1 MRAQSVMKL
10 LDHCKE
16 LKTPYVMKT
25 NLSHHLIAA
34 AALFAVLNATAQ
46 EDNYVPNGSFENS
59 DLRKLKSQGQ
69 LEEFT
74 EDWFSA
80 TEAALDLYA
89 EGMKSEKVN
98 IPNNVYGKQEAAD
111 GVCYAGFRAFSKD
124 PKLTRTYF
132 EVALSSELEK
142 NQLYCVS
149 FDISLS
155 DLSRYAV
162 NGVGAYLSDR
172 KIEQG
177 NTGVLDREAS
187 VLHKSDKV
195 MSLQDGWET
204 VCGTFIGTGEE
215 EYLIIGGFHKDS
227 DVEDEKMKKPTG
239 IIGVVKN
246 QAYYYLDNVKLT
258 PIEAKSQCACSA
270 ADEVRTDLV
279 YGSSIVLSESMSPA
293 EIVSVSAV
301 YYAFLKRRP
310 TGAGSATIAKLADLL
325 KENAGWKLRIIGHAD
340 EDEFN
345 EGKINPRYR
354 GLGEKRADQVVAK
367 FAEMGIDAS
376 RLEVEAMENSDPA
389 STRDTDI
396 SRAQNRR
403 VTFELIK

>member
-1 MRAQSVMKL
+1 MKL

-279 YGSSIVLSESMSPA
+279 YGSSIVLSESMSPD

>member
-1 MRAQSVMKL
+1 MNTLISKYFIA
-10 LDHCKE
+10 
-16 LKTPYVMKT
+16 
-25 NLSHHLIAA
+25 IAA
-34 AALFAVLNATAQ
+34 CATIVNATAQ
-46 EDNYVPNGSFENS
+46 GDNLVPNGSFENS

-80 TEAALDLYA
+80 TEASLDLYA

-98 IPNNVYGKQEAAD
+98 IPNNIYGKQEATD

-124 PKLTRTYF
+124 PKLPRTYF
-132 EVALSSELEK
+132 EVELSTELEK

-149 FDISLS
+149 FDVSLS
-155 DLSRYAV
+155 DLSRYGV
-162 NGVGAYLSDR
+162 NGVGAFLSDR

-177 NTGVLDREAS
+177 NTGSLNRTAS
-187 VLHKSDKV
+187 VLHKADKV

-204 VCGTFIGTGEE
+204 ICGTFIGTGEE
-215 EYLIIGGFHKDS
+215 EYLVIGGFHKDS
-227 DVEDEKMKKPTG
+227 DVEDEKMKKPSG
-239 IIGVVKN
+239 VVGVVKN
-246 QAYYYLDNVKLT
+246 QAYYYLDNVRVT

-279 YGSSIVLSESMSPA
+279 YGSSVVLSESMTPD
-293 EIVSVSAV
+293 EIVSISAV

-310 TGAGSATIAKLADLL
+310 TGAGASTVAKLADIL
-325 KENAGWKLRIIGHAD
+325 KANPSWKLRVVGHSD

-354 GLGEKRADQVVAK
+354 GLGEKRADQVVVK
-367 FAEMGIDAS
+367 FGEMGIGAS
-376 RLEVEAMENSDPA
+376 RLVVDTMENSDPA

>member
-1 MRAQSVMKL
+1 MKL

-74 EDWFSA
+74 EDWFSG

>member
-1 MRAQSVMKL
+1 
-10 LDHCKE
+10 
-16 LKTPYVMKT
+16 MKT
-25 NLSHHLIAA
+25 NLSHQLIAA
-34 AALFAVLNATAQ
+34 AALFAVLTATAQ
-46 EDNYVPNGSFENS
+46 DDNYVPNGSFENS

-132 EVALSSELEK
+132 EVALASELEK

-227 DVEDEKMKKPTG
+227 DLEDEKMKKPAG

-354 GLGEKRADQVVAK
+354 GLGEKRAEQVVAK
-367 FAEMGIDAS
+367 FAEMGIDGS

-389 STRDTDI
+389 STRDTEI

>member
-1 MRAQSVMKL
+1 MN
-10 LDHCKE
+10 
-16 LKTPYVMKT
+16 T
-25 NLSHHLIAA
+25 LISKCFILTVACA
-34 AALFAVLNATAQ
+34 TITNATAQ
-46 EDNYVPNGSFENS
+46 GDNLVPNGSFENS

-80 TEAALDLYA
+80 TEASLDLYA

-98 IPNNVYGKQEAAD
+98 IPNNIYGKQEATD

-124 PKLTRTYF
+124 PKLPRTYF
-132 EVALSSELEK
+132 EVELSTELEK

-149 FDISLS
+149 FDVSLS
-155 DLSRYAV
+155 DLSRYGV
-162 NGVGAYLSDR
+162 NGVGAFLSDR

-177 NTGVLDREAS
+177 NTGSLNRTAS
-187 VLHKSDKV
+187 VLHKADKV

-204 VCGTFIGTGEE
+204 ICGTFIGTGEE
-215 EYLIIGGFHKDS
+215 EYLVIGGFHKDS
-227 DVEDEKMKKPTG
+227 DVEDEKMKKPSG
-239 IIGVVKN
+239 VMGVVKN
-246 QAYYYLDNVKLT
+246 QAYYYLDNVRVT
-258 PIEAKSQCACSA
+258 PVEAKSQCACSA

-279 YGSSIVLSESMSPA
+279 YGSSVMLSESMTPD
-293 EIVSVSAV
+293 EIVSISAV

-310 TGAGSATIAKLADLL
+310 TGAGASTVAKLADIL
-325 KENAGWKLRIIGHAD
+325 KANPSWKLRVVGHSD

-354 GLGEKRADQVVAK
+354 GLGEKRADQLIVK
-367 FAEMGIDAS
+367 FGEMGIGVS
-376 RLEVEAMENSDPA
+376 RLVVDTMENSDPA

>member
-1 MRAQSVMKL
+1 MKL

-25 NLSHHLIAA
+25 ELSHHLIAA

-98 IPNNVYGKQEAAD
+98 IPNNVFGKQEAAD

-279 YGSSIVLSESMSPA
+279 YGSSIVLNESMSPD

>member
-1 MRAQSVMKL
+1 MKL

-279 YGSSIVLSESMSPA
+279 YGSSIVLNESMSPD

-310 TGAGSATIAKLADLL
+310 TGAGSATIAKLADIL

>member
-1 MRAQSVMKL
+1 MN
-10 LDHCKE
+10 
-16 LKTPYVMKT
+16 T
-25 NLSHHLIAA
+25 LISKCFILTVACA
-34 AALFAVLNATAQ
+34 TITNATAQ
-46 EDNYVPNGSFENS
+46 GDNLVPNGSFENS

-80 TEAALDLYA
+80 TEASLDLYA

-98 IPNNVYGKQEAAD
+98 IPNNIYGKQEATD

-124 PKLTRTYF
+124 PKLPRTYF
-132 EVALSSELEK
+132 EVELSTELEK

-149 FDISLS
+149 FDVSLS
-155 DLSRYAV
+155 DLSRYGV
-162 NGVGAYLSDR
+162 NGVGAFLSDR

-177 NTGVLDREAS
+177 NTGSLNRTAS
-187 VLHKSDKV
+187 VLHKADKV

-204 VCGTFIGTGEE
+204 ICGTFIGTGEE
-215 EYLIIGGFHKDS
+215 EYLVIGGFHKDS
-227 DVEDEKMKKPTG
+227 DVEDEKMKKPSG
-239 IIGVVKN
+239 VLGVVKN
-246 QAYYYLDNVKLT
+246 QAYYYLDNVRVT
-258 PIEAKSQCACSA
+258 PVEAKSQCACSA

-279 YGSSIVLSESMSPA
+279 YGSSVMLSESMTPD
-293 EIVSVSAV
+293 EIVSISAV

-310 TGAGSATIAKLADLL
+310 TGAGASTVAKLAEIL
-325 KENAGWKLRIIGHAD
+325 KANPSWKLRVVGHSD
-340 EDEFN
+340 EDEYN

-354 GLGEKRADQVVAK
+354 GLGEKRADQLIVK
-367 FAEMGIDAS
+367 FGEMGIGVS
-376 RLEVEAMENSDPA
+376 RLVVDTMENSDPA

>member
-1 MRAQSVMKL
+1 MTVA
-10 LDHCKE
+10 CA
-16 LKTPYVMKT
+16 TIT
-25 NLSHHLIAA
+25 
-34 AALFAVLNATAQ
+34 NATAQ
-46 EDNYVPNGSFENS
+46 GDNLVPNGSFENS

-80 TEAALDLYA
+80 TEASLDLYA

-98 IPNNVYGKQEAAD
+98 IPNNIYGKQEATD

-124 PKLTRTYF
+124 PKLPRTYF
-132 EVALSSELEK
+132 EVELSTELEK

-149 FDISLS
+149 FDVSLS
-155 DLSRYAV
+155 DLSRYGV
-162 NGVGAYLSDR
+162 NGVGAFLSDR

-177 NTGVLDREAS
+177 NTGSLNRTAS
-187 VLHKSDKV
+187 VLHKADKV

-204 VCGTFIGTGEE
+204 ICGTFIGTGEE
-215 EYLIIGGFHKDS
+215 EYLVIGGFHKDS
-227 DVEDEKMKKPTG
+227 DVEDEKMKKPSG
-239 IIGVVKN
+239 VLGVVKN
-246 QAYYYLDNVKLT
+246 QAYYYLDNVRVT
-258 PIEAKSQCACSA
+258 PVEAKSQCACSA

-279 YGSSIVLSESMSPA
+279 YGSSVMLSESMTPD
-293 EIVSVSAV
+293 EIVSISAV

-310 TGAGSATIAKLADLL
+310 TGAGASTVAKLAEIL
-325 KENAGWKLRIIGHAD
+325 KANPSWKLRVVGHSD
-340 EDEFN
+340 EDEYN

-354 GLGEKRADQVVAK
+354 GLGEKRADQLIVK
-367 FAEMGIDAS
+367 FGEMGIGVS
-376 RLEVEAMENSDPA
+376 RLVVDTMENSDPA

>member
-74 EDWFSA
+74 EDWFSG

>member
-279 YGSSIVLSESMSPA
+279 YGSSIVLSESMSPD

>member
-1 MRAQSVMKL
+1 MTVACATIANAMAQG
-10 LDHCKE
+10 D
-16 LKTPYVMKT
+16 
-25 NLSHHLIAA
+25 NL
-34 AALFAVLNATAQ
+34 
-46 EDNYVPNGSFENS
+46 VPNGSFENS

-80 TEAALDLYA
+80 TEASLDLYA

-98 IPNNVYGKQEAAD
+98 IPNNIYGKQEATD

-124 PKLTRTYF
+124 PKLPRTYF
-132 EVALSSELEK
+132 EVELSTELEK

-149 FDISLS
+149 FDVSLS
-155 DLSRYAV
+155 DLSRYGV
-162 NGVGAYLSDR
+162 NGVGAFLSDR

-177 NTGVLDREAS
+177 NTGALNRTAS
-187 VLHKSDKV
+187 VLHKADKV

-204 VCGTFIGTGEE
+204 ICGTFIGTGEE
-215 EYLIIGGFHKDS
+215 EYLVIGGFHKDS
-227 DVEDEKMKKPTG
+227 DVENEKMKKPSGVT
-239 IIGVVKN
+239 GVVKN
-246 QAYYYLDNVKLT
+246 QAYYYLDNVSVT

-279 YGSSIVLSESMSPA
+279 YGSSVVLSESMTPD
-293 EIVSVSAV
+293 EIVSISAV

-310 TGAGSATIAKLADLL
+310 TGAGAATVAKLADIL
-325 KENAGWKLRIIGHAD
+325 KANPSWKLRVVGHSD

-354 GLGEKRADQVVAK
+354 GLGEKRADQVIVK
-367 FAEMGIDAS
+367 FGEMGIGAS
-376 RLEVEAMENSDPA
+376 RLVVDTMENSDPA

>member
-1 MRAQSVMKL
+1 
-10 LDHCKE
+10 
-16 LKTPYVMKT
+16 MKT

-34 AALFAVLNATAQ
+34 AAIFAVLNATAQ

-132 EVALSSELEK
+132 EVALETELAK

-177 NTGVLDREAS
+177 NTGVLDRQAS

-215 EYLIIGGFHKDS
+215 EYMIIGGFHKDS
-227 DVEDEKMKKPTG
+227 DCG
-239 IIGVVKN
+239 RRKN
-246 QAYYYLDNVKLT
+246 E
-258 PIEAKSQCACSA
+258 EACG
-270 ADEVRTDLV
+270 RHW
-279 YGSSIVLSESMSPA
+279 G
-293 EIVSVSAV
+293 
-301 YYAFLKRRP
+301 R
-310 TGAGSATIAKLADLL
+310 
-325 KENAGWKLRIIGHAD
+325 
-340 EDEFN
+340 
-345 EGKINPRYR
+345 
-354 GLGEKRADQVVAK
+354 
-367 FAEMGIDAS
+367 
-376 RLEVEAMENSDPA
+376 
-389 STRDTDI
+389 
-396 SRAQNRR
+396 
-403 VTFELIK
+403 

>member
-1 MRAQSVMKL
+1 MN
-10 LDHCKE
+10 
-16 LKTPYVMKT
+16 T
-25 NLSHHLIAA
+25 LISKCFILTVACA
-34 AALFAVLNATAQ
+34 TIANATAQ
-46 EDNYVPNGSFENS
+46 GDNLVPNGSFENS

-80 TEAALDLYA
+80 TEASLDLYA

-98 IPNNVYGKQEAAD
+98 IPNNIYGKQEATD

-124 PKLTRTYF
+124 PKLPRTYF
-132 EVALSSELEK
+132 EVELSTELEK

-149 FDISLS
+149 FDVSLS
-155 DLSRYAV
+155 DLSRYGV
-162 NGVGAYLSDR
+162 NGVGAFLSDR

-177 NTGVLDREAS
+177 NTGGLNRTAS
-187 VLHKSDKV
+187 VLHKADKV

-204 VCGTFIGTGEE
+204 ICGTFIGTGEE
-215 EYLIIGGFHKDS
+215 EYLVIGGFHKDS
-227 DVEDEKMKKPTG
+227 DVEDEKMKKPSGVT
-239 IIGVVKN
+239 GVVKN
-246 QAYYYLDNVKLT
+246 QAYYYLDNVRVT

-279 YGSSIVLSESMSPA
+279 YGSSVVLSESMTPD
-293 EIVSVSAV
+293 EIVSISAV

-310 TGAGSATIAKLADLL
+310 TGAGAATVAKLADIL
-325 KENAGWKLRIIGHAD
+325 KANPSWKLRVVGHSD
-340 EDEFN
+340 EDEFS

-354 GLGEKRADQVVAK
+354 GLGEKRADQVIVK
-367 FAEMGIDAS
+367 FGEMGIGAS
-376 RLEVEAMENSDPA
+376 RLVVDTMENSDPA

>member
-1 MRAQSVMKL
+1 MTVACATIANAMAQG
-10 LDHCKE
+10 D
-16 LKTPYVMKT
+16 
-25 NLSHHLIAA
+25 NL
-34 AALFAVLNATAQ
+34 
-46 EDNYVPNGSFENS
+46 VPNGSFENS

-80 TEAALDLYA
+80 TEASLDLYA

-98 IPNNVYGKQEAAD
+98 IPNNIYGKQEATD

-124 PKLTRTYF
+124 PKLPRTYF
-132 EVALSSELEK
+132 EVELSTELEK

-149 FDISLS
+149 FDVSLS
-155 DLSRYAV
+155 DLSRYGV
-162 NGVGAYLSDR
+162 NGVGAFLSDR

-177 NTGVLDREAS
+177 NTGALNRTAS
-187 VLHKSDKV
+187 VLHKADKV

-204 VCGTFIGTGEE
+204 ICGTFIGTGEE
-215 EYLIIGGFHKDS
+215 EYLVIGGFHKDS
-227 DVEDEKMKKPTG
+227 DVEDEKMKKPSGVT
-239 IIGVVKN
+239 GVVKN
-246 QAYYYLDNVKLT
+246 QAYYYLDNVRVT

-279 YGSSIVLSESMSPA
+279 YGSSVVLSESMTPD
-293 EIVSVSAV
+293 EIVSISAV

-310 TGAGSATIAKLADLL
+310 TGAGAATVAKLADIL
-325 KENAGWKLRIIGHAD
+325 KANPSWKLRVVGHSD

-354 GLGEKRADQVVAK
+354 GLGEKRADQVIVK
-367 FAEMGIDAS
+367 FGEMGIGAS
-376 RLEVEAMENSDPA
+376 RLVVDTMENSDPA

>member
-1 MRAQSVMKL
+1 MKL

-25 NLSHHLIAA
+25 KLSHHLIAA

>member
-1 MRAQSVMKL
+1 MNTIISKCFIVTVA
-10 LDHCKE
+10 
-16 LKTPYVMKT
+16 
-25 NLSHHLIAA
+25 
-34 AALFAVLNATAQ
+34 FATIMNATAQ
-46 EDNYVPNGSFENS
+46 GDNLVPNGSFENS

-80 TEAALDLYA
+80 TEASLDLYA

-98 IPNNVYGKQEAAD
+98 IPSNIYGKQEVTD

-124 PKLTRTYF
+124 PKLPRTYF
-132 EVALSSELEK
+132 EVELSTELEK

-149 FDISLS
+149 FDVSLS
-155 DLSRYAV
+155 DLSRYGV
-162 NGVGAYLSDR
+162 NGVGAFLSDR

-177 NTGVLDREAS
+177 NTGSLNRTAS
-187 VLHKSDKV
+187 VLHKADKV

-204 VCGTFIGTGEE
+204 ICGTFIGTGDE
-215 EYLIIGGFHKDS
+215 EYLIIGGFQKDS
-227 DVEDEKMKKPTG
+227 DVEDEKMKKPSG
-239 IIGVVKN
+239 VVGVVKN
-246 QAYYYLDNVKLT
+246 QAYYYLDNVRVT

-279 YGSSIVLSESMSPA
+279 YGSSVVLSESMTPD
-293 EIVSVSAV
+293 EIVSISAV

-310 TGAGSATIAKLADLL
+310 TGAGASTVAKLSDIL
-325 KENAGWKLRIIGHAD
+325 KANPSWKLRVIGHSD

-354 GLGEKRADQVVAK
+354 GLGEKRADQVIVK
-367 FAEMGIDAS
+367 FSEMGIGAS
-376 RLEVEAMENSDPA
+376 RLVLDTMENSDPA

>member
-1 MRAQSVMKL
+1 MTVA
-10 LDHCKE
+10 CA
-16 LKTPYVMKT
+16 TIT
-25 NLSHHLIAA
+25 
-34 AALFAVLNATAQ
+34 NATAQ
-46 EDNYVPNGSFENS
+46 GDNLVPNGSFENS

-80 TEAALDLYA
+80 TEASLDLYA

-98 IPNNVYGKQEAAD
+98 IPNNIYGKQEATD

-124 PKLTRTYF
+124 PKLPRTYF
-132 EVALSSELEK
+132 EVELSTELEK

-149 FDISLS
+149 FDVSLS
-155 DLSRYAV
+155 DLSRYGV
-162 NGVGAYLSDR
+162 NGVGAFLSDR

-177 NTGVLDREAS
+177 NTGSLNRTAS
-187 VLHKSDKV
+187 VLHKADKV
-195 MSLQDGWET
+195 MSLQDGWEPI
-204 VCGTFIGTGEE
+204 CGTFIGTGEE
-215 EYLIIGGFHKDS
+215 EYLVIGGFHKDS
-227 DVEDEKMKKPTG
+227 DVDDEKMKKPSG
-239 IIGVVKN
+239 VLGVVKN
-246 QAYYYLDNVKLT
+246 QAYYYLDNVRVT
-258 PIEAKSQCACSA
+258 PVEAKSQCACSA

-279 YGSSIVLSESMSPA
+279 YGSSVMLSESMTPD
-293 EIVSVSAV
+293 EIVSISAV

-310 TGAGSATIAKLADLL
+310 TGAGALTVAKLAEIL
-325 KENAGWKLRIIGHAD
+325 KANPSWKLRVVGHSD

-354 GLGEKRADQVVAK
+354 GLGEKRADQLIVK
-367 FAEMGIDAS
+367 FGEMGIGVS
-376 RLEVEAMENSDPA
+376 RLVVDTMENSDPA

>member
-1 MRAQSVMKL
+1 MN
-10 LDHCKE
+10 
-16 LKTPYVMKT
+16 T
-25 NLSHHLIAA
+25 LISKCFILTVACA
-34 AALFAVLNATAQ
+34 TIANATAQ
-46 EDNYVPNGSFENS
+46 GDNLVPNGSFENS

-80 TEAALDLYA
+80 TEASLDLYA

-98 IPNNVYGKQEAAD
+98 IPNNIYGKQEATD

-124 PKLTRTYF
+124 PKLPRTYF
-132 EVALSSELEK
+132 EVELSTELEK

-149 FDISLS
+149 FDVSLS
-155 DLSRYAV
+155 DLSRYGV
-162 NGVGAYLSDR
+162 NGVGAFLSDR

-177 NTGVLDREAS
+177 NTGALNRTAS
-187 VLHKSDKV
+187 VLHKADKV

-204 VCGTFIGTGEE
+204 ICGTFIGTGEE
-215 EYLIIGGFHKDS
+215 EYLVIGGFHKDS
-227 DVEDEKMKKPTG
+227 DVEDEKMKKPSGVT
-239 IIGVVKN
+239 GVVKN
-246 QAYYYLDNVKLT
+246 QAYYYLDNVRVT

-279 YGSSIVLSESMSPA
+279 YGSSVVLSESMTPD
-293 EIVSVSAV
+293 EIVSISAV

-310 TGAGSATIAKLADLL
+310 TGAGAATVSKLADIL
-325 KENAGWKLRIIGHAD
+325 KANPSWKLRVVGHSD

-354 GLGEKRADQVVAK
+354 GLGEKRADQVIVK
-367 FAEMGIDAS
+367 FGEMGIGAS
-376 RLEVEAMENSDPA
+376 RLVVDTMENSDPA

>member
-1 MRAQSVMKL
+1 MN
-10 LDHCKE
+10 
-16 LKTPYVMKT
+16 T
-25 NLSHHLIAA
+25 LISKCFILTVACA
-34 AALFAVLNATAQ
+34 TIANATAQ
-46 EDNYVPNGSFENS
+46 GDNLVPNGSFENS

-80 TEAALDLYA
+80 TEASLDLYA

-98 IPNNVYGKQEAAD
+98 IPNNIYGKQEATD

-124 PKLTRTYF
+124 PKLPRTYF
-132 EVALSSELEK
+132 EVELSTELEK

-149 FDISLS
+149 FDVSLS
-155 DLSRYAV
+155 DLSRYGV
-162 NGVGAYLSDR
+162 NGVGAFLSDR

-177 NTGVLDREAS
+177 NTGALNRTAS
-187 VLHKSDKV
+187 VLHKADKV

-204 VCGTFIGTGEE
+204 ICGTFIGTGEE
-215 EYLIIGGFHKDS
+215 EYLVIGGFHKDS
-227 DVEDEKMKKPTG
+227 DVEDEKMKKPSGVT
-239 IIGVVKN
+239 GVVKN
-246 QAYYYLDNVKLT
+246 QAYYYLDNVRVT

-279 YGSSIVLSESMSPA
+279 YGSSVVLSESMTPD
-293 EIVSVSAV
+293 EIVSISAV

-310 TGAGSATIAKLADLL
+310 TGAGAATVAKLADIL
-325 KENAGWKLRIIGHAD
+325 KANPSWKLRVVGHSD

-354 GLGEKRADQVVAK
+354 GLGEKRADQVIVK
-367 FAEMGIDAS
+367 FGEMGIGAS
-376 RLEVEAMENSDPA
+376 RLVVDTMENSDPA